1 MVWDLYVIQVD
12 DIINIYDLIFHV
24 NLYMLGRTLSHWH
37 EYIKMLH
44 KHLNIQK
51 KEKK

>member
-1 MVWDLYVIQVD
+1 MVWDFYVIQVD
-12 DIINIYDLIFHV
+12 DIINIYNLIFHV
-24 NLYMLGRTLSHWH
+24 NLYMLGRIHSHWN

-44 KHLNIQK
+44 THFNIQK